1 MKRLLRGITMTALA
15 SVVFFSGCR
24 GKNTAAGTGKNN
36 KTVSIMF
43 QGSDAEQ
50 AAIKG
55 VTERFTAKTGINVEL
70 LYTPHDSY
78 TEKLAGYISNKT
90 MPDIISIDGPN
101 LANLVWGGH
110 VACIEDYIDKDIISD
125 MTKSN
130 VAQCTYP
137 VDNKLYAIGQSDS
150 TVLLYANKKYL
161 TRIGARIP
169 KSVDD
174 AWTVEEFDDILSKLS
189 KLPEVRWP
197 LDIMWAWNIAGSEW
211 GTYGFY
217 ECLSSAGSDLINR
230 ATWKA
235 EGTLN
240 NDASVKALTYFQKWN
255 KNGWIVPKSAGD
267 NTLYNDKHETAI
279 AWNGNWAYQAVF
291 ASLGDDAVAI
301 PLPNFGKGTRT
312 PNATWI
318 WGITSAS
325 GKKVQAGQLLSFMMK
340 DTQFLDELKA
350 TGAYP
355 ALKSFAARCEDY
367 NDPSKMAIAYE
378 QSDYAVSRPLHP
390 AYPTIT
396 IEFANAFDS
405 ILNGTDAKTA
415 LDKAAAAID
424 ADIADNDGYPP
435 FGK

>member
-1 MKRLLRGITMTALA
+1 MKKLLSITTVLVLA
-15 SVVFFSGCR
+15 SMALIGC
-24 GKNTAAGTGKNN
+24 KGKNN
-36 KTVSIMF
+36 ATGDAASNKVSIMF
-43 QGSDAEQ
+43 QGSDGEQ
-50 AAIKG
+50 AAIKAT
-55 VTERFTAKTGINVEL
+55 TERFTAKTGIQVEL

-78 TEKLAGYISNKT
+78 TEKLASYISNNNL
-90 MPDIISIDGPN
+90 PDVISIDGPN

-110 VACIEDYIDKDIISD
+110 VTCIENYIDKDIIAD

-137 VDNKLYAIGQSDS
+137 VDNKLYAIGQADS

-161 TRIGARIP
+161 EKIGARIP

-174 AWTVEEFDDILSKLS
+174 AWTVAEFDDILTKLS
-189 KLPEVRWP
+189 KLPEVKWP

-230 ATWKA
+230 TTWKST
-235 EGTLN
+235 GTLN
-240 NDASVKALTYFQKWN
+240 NAAAVKTLSYFQKWN
-255 KNGWIVPKSAGD
+255 KNGYIVPKSAGD
-267 NTLYNDKHETAI
+267 NTLYNDKRETAI
-279 AWNGNWAYQAVF
+279 AWDGNWAYQAIF
-291 ASLGDDAVAI
+291 AAMGDDVVAV
-301 PLPNFGKGTRT
+301 PLPNFGNGTRT

-318 WGITSAS
+318 WGITETSKNKENA
-325 GKKVQAGQLLSFMMK
+325 GKLLSFMMK
-340 DTQFLDELKA
+340 DTQFLDDLKA

-355 ALKSFAARCEDY
+355 ALKSFAARCADY
-367 NDPSKMAIAYE
+367 NDPAKMAIAYE
-378 QSDYAVSRPLHP
+378 QANYAVSRPLHP

-396 IEFANAFDS
+396 LEFANAFES
-405 ILNGTDAKTA
+405 ILNGADVQAKLDDAAK
-415 LDKAAAAID
+415 AID